1 MFLGKKPVDEE
12 VRFTIWP
19 GLALLEG
26 PEISGREGL
35 ALIKA
40 RWRETREK

>member
-1 MFLGKKPVDEE
+1 MFLGKKPVAVQ
-12 VRFTIWP
+12 VRFTLWP

-35 ALIKA
+35 ALVKA
-40 RWRETREK
+40 KLGEKREK